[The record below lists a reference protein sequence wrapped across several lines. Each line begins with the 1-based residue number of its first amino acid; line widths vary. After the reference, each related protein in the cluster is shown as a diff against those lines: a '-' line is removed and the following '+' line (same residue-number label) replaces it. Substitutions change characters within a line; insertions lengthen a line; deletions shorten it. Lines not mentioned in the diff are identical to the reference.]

1 MREHFISRV
10 LRFAEFGRRSLTV
23 FMNSPRLIV
32 VTGFMGC
39 GKTEVSSH
47 LAQRLNVKLTDLDDW
62 ITQTE
67 GRSPAQ
73 LIREEGERAF
83 REIETRA
90 LASVLK
96 KVEAG
101 VIALGGGAWIEA
113 TNRELIEAGKAVSVW
128 LDTPFEL
135 CWERIEASTG
145 DRPLGRTKEQA
156 SELYERRRAI
166 YELAEIR
173 IAIEQDDEPLVIALQ
188 IVEQLTVHASGD

>member
-1 MREHFISRV
+1 
-10 LRFAEFGRRSLTV
+10 
-23 FMNSPRLIV
+23 MNSPRPIV
-32 VTGFMGC
+32 ITGFMGC
-39 GKTEVSSH
+39 GKTEISGH

-90 LASVLK
+90 LGSVLRT
-96 KVEAG
+96 VG
-101 VIALGGGAWIEA
+101 SSVIALGGGAWIEPA
-113 TNRELIEAGKAVSVW
+113 NRELIEAGNAISVW

-135 CWERIEASTG
+135 CWERIEASTE

-173 IAIEQDDEPLVIALQ
+173 ISIEQDDEPQEIASQ
-188 IVEQLTVHASGD
+188 IVDAVHASGD

>member
-90 LASVLK
+90 LASVLR

-135 CWERIEASTG
+135 CWERIEASTE

-156 SELYERRRAI
+156 NELYERRRAI